1 MLLRFFFLSF
11 RLFAFLAGMAGFS
24 QSPYQFGFTKTAPL
38 CASGSVSLSIAG
50 TAPQDQVD
58 VTWSSGQTGVY
69 YIAALEEGD
78 YSVSISIHQ
87 DTLHKLDTTLY
98 FAMPRPEC
106 PVSISRQFTPNGDG
120 YNDLFYI
127 SNISYYPN
135 FELEVYNK
143 WGQRVHHQKNSFTP
157 WDGKWA
163 GANVPDGT
171 YYFIFF
177 FDAGDKNKL
186 LKGDISVLR

>member
-24 QSPYQFGFTKTAPL
+24 QSPYQFGLTKTAPL

-58 VTWSSGQTGVY
+58 ITWSSGQTGVY
-69 YIAALEEGD
+69 YLAALEEGD
-78 YSVSISIHQ
+78 YSVSVSIHQ

-98 FAMPRPEC
+98 FAMPGPEC

-143 WGQRVHHQKNSFTP
+143 WGQRVHHQKKSFTP